1 MPCSPEGPPPTGS
14 TLSPGRR
21 ERRPAARGTGPVG
34 QFTKTAGFPLTLES
48 VTGPYFTEKVP
59 ELGQKLPPAAFVNRW
74 VTTAM
79 TLPLLDATPAMD
91 AALTEQVKV
100 DVPSFTVAVIS
111 SGVVLVRPLILTGFP
126 VESLTVAAYGRLPT
140 VRLLT
145 VTPGTPGMLI
155 LQPLK
160 VSAVMD
166 SLAVPG
172 LAGLLVTFAV
182 KLDLVQVSVPRLF
195 LKTTD
200 ERLARLAFRIEPGAT
215 AGPPAFPLV
224 STWMLAAEADVAGSI
239 ATSAVATTVPT

>member
-1 MPCSPEGPPPTGS
+1 MCSCRLAEKLTPGS
-14 TLSPGRR
+14 TTGT
-21 ERRPAARGTGPVG
+21 AATSRSRCPGTGPAG

-48 VTGPYFTEKVP
+48 ITGPYLTEKVP
-59 ELGQKLPPAAFVNRW
+59 ELGQKLPPAAFVKPW
-74 VTTAM
+74 LTTAM
-79 TLPLLDATPAMD
+79 TLPLLDAAPEMD
-91 AALTEQVKV
+91 AALTEQLKV
-100 DVPSFTVAVIS
+100 EVPSFTVAVIS
-111 SGVVLVRPLILTGFP
+111 SGLALVRPLILTGFP
-126 VESLTVAAYGRLPT
+126 LESLTVAAYGRLPT
-140 VRLLT
+140 VTLLT
-145 VTPGTPGMLI
+145 VTPGTLI

-182 KLDLVQVSVPRLF
+182 KVDLVQVSVPRLF

-215 AGPPAFPLV
+215 VGPPTFPRV
-224 STWMLAAEADVAGSI
+224 STWMLAAEAEVAGSI